1 MNRKFLLGI
10 FLSLLLCAGA
20 NAQTQEQKLED
31 MIKKIDKKVKLDQ
44 DYLDMYSLS
53 FEPSMFADKEFKIM
67 FTSKGDTLDLSSSP
81 GGQVTYRIGFI
92 REGVALDSM
101 VFLYIDKTTRDTAS
115 AAGGGLGRG
124 GASREE
130 KTERVYY
137 FKDFYASKKKD
148 HQKYI
153 TLYKFLEDYIE
164 EKELQSLQEGKIRA
178 AEPKSTL
185 GIDPND
191 DIRTKEG
198 MSSRNND
205 DFLNFQRVNNNHK
218 YPIYADDGAKNSKR
232 RGAAAAVNPINVDLN
247 FASLTVA
254 HEKLKLGPGLA
265 SFHFS
270 VVDRNLNLLPW
281 ESGYLNGGLRFLIS
295 SNGDLNDMREQF
307 LMDIKVMARI
317 GMDMKSISGSL
328 PFLMTDEPAKINVG
342 NGVTVDIAT
351 TRPFNNAPFLNF
363 YFSTGSNDVTAPK
376 IKLGKEDSSYWYS
389 SFTQWEGFFSFFWN
403 TDAELDGRFRMDLG
417 VGSYDMFKTTAFL
430 DGLTTKSLHNKIQP
444 LIAVTFNWVI
454 KEKDNTYSEK
464 MGAYL
469 KFFDSRLSA
478 LVWFKLLEF
487 QPDHMIRFETF
498 LAPEPMFRSPNEWET
513 PGGVMFSIRYRYGF
527 PVLSSISK

>member
-1 MNRKFLLGI
+1 MKRNFLLGI
-10 FLSLLLCAGA
+10 CLSLLLLTGA
-20 NAQTQEQKLED
+20 NAQSQEKKLED

-53 FEPSMFADKEFKIM
+53 FEPSVFADKEFKVLY
-67 FTSKGDTLDLSSSP
+67 TSKGDTLDLSTSP

-148 HQKYI
+148 NQKYRN
-153 TLYKFLEDYIE
+153 LYKFLEDFIE
-164 EKELQSLQEGKIRA
+164 EKELQSLQEGRIRS

-205 DFLNFQRVNNNHK
+205 DFLNFNRVNNIHK
-218 YPIYADDGAKNSKR
+218 YPIYEEEGAKNKR
-232 RGAAAAVNPINVDLN
+232 RGAATGANPLNVDLN
-247 FASLTVA
+247 FATLTVA
-254 HEKLKLGPGLA
+254 HEKLRLGPGLA

-270 VVDRNLNLLPW
+270 VADRNLNLLPW
-281 ESGYLNGGLRFLIS
+281 ESGYFHAGLRFLIS

-307 LMDIKVMARI
+307 LMDIKIMAKV
-317 GMDMKSISGSL
+317 GLDAKSIAGNL
-328 PFLMTDEPAKINVG
+328 PFLMTDEPSKINVG

-363 YFSTGSNDVTAPK
+363 YFSTGSQDVTAPK
-376 IKLGKEDSSYWYS
+376 IKLGTEDSSYWYS

-403 TDAELDGRFRMDLG
+403 TNSDLDGRFRMDLG
-417 VGSYDMFKTTAFL
+417 VGSYDMLKTVSFM
-430 DGLTTKSLHNKIQP
+430 DLTTTNVHDKIKP
-444 LIAVTFNWVI
+444 LLGLSFNWVV
-454 KEKDNTYSEK
+454 KESDNTYSEK
-464 MGAYL
+464 MGINL

-478 LVWFKLLEF
+478 LLWFKLLEF

-498 LAPEPMFRSPNEWET
+498 IIPEAMFRKPHEWES

-527 PVLSSISK
+527 PVLSSINK